1 MRAHYALR
9 FGDERAETGQ
19 TLTRAASVREAFN
32 SPFWPFVLATTSM
45 GQEGLD
51 FHCYCHAV
59 VHWNLPSNPVDL
71 EQREG
76 RVHRYKGHAVRKNVA
91 QRYGLEGTMLPGSDE
106 TVTDPWDLLFA
117 RARQDRAEGLDD
129 LVPFWIYPVDNG
141 AQIER
146 YVPALPLS
154 TDSTRLDAL
163 LRSLVVY
170 RAAIGQPRQQDL
182 VDYLLKHL
190 PAGEVAEVV
199 DQLRI
204 DLSPPGQG
212 SEQPLQ
218 RGRC

>member
-1 MRAHYALR
+1 VRS
-9 FGDERAETGQ
+9 GQ
-19 TLTRAASVREAFN
+19 VRTAFN

-91 QRYGLEGTMLPGSDE
+91 QRYGLEGTMSLAPDE

-117 RARQDRAEGLDD
+117 RARQDRAEGLND
-129 LVPFWIYPVDNG
+129 LVPFWIYPVKNG

-154 TDSTRLDAL
+154 TDSTRLEAL

-190 PAGEVAEVV
+190 PPNEVAEVV

-204 DLSPPGQG
+204 DLSPPAQDRGPRQLEIERRSSS
-212 SEQPLQ
+212 SEAV
-218 RGRC
+218 